1 MACKEPADYELLNVF
16 ELPDG
21 SAPAVA
27 AVSAPTEACIFV
39 QAFVDSVLTL
49 GPSKV
54 ENFGVRNP
62 SRFQQGERV
71 VGSYPA
77 APRHNKGSLCQ
88 ASADYRIYSGSG
100 RHGHPVDGCEGK
112 ETIEALIFQPLL
124 IQAIGGSSK
133 EMMT

>member
-1 MACKEPADYELLNVF
+1 MACKEPANYEFLGIF
-16 ELPDG
+16 ELPDR

-27 AVSAPTEACIFV
+27 AVSPPTEARIFV
-39 QAFVDSVLTL
+39 QAFVDSVLAL

-71 VGSYPA
+71 VGSYSA
-77 APRHNKGSLCQ
+77 APRHDKGSLCQ
-88 ASADYRIYSGSG
+88 ASADYRIYSVSG
-100 RHGHPVDGCEGK
+100 RHGHPVDRCEGK
-112 ETIEALIFQPLL
+112 EAIEAFIFQPLL